1 MSASTPVTHLWLREE
16 TKPMEHRAAL
26 SPDVCKKLLENGG
39 FEITVE
45 ESQARIFAD
54 SEYEAA
60 GCRLVPGDS
69 WRSAPQDAIITGLKE
84 LPENDTSALPHTH
97 IMFAHCYKQ
106 QGGWKDV
113 LSRFVEGQ
121 GLLYDL
127 EFLQDDSGRR
137 VAAFGFYA
145 GFTGSA
151 VGIDAWCH
159 QQLGGGAKYPVI
171 KPYPNEDVLIAE
183 TKEKLAR
190 IGKMPRIMVMGAL
203 GRCGSGAVA
212 YARKAGIPE
221 ENIVQWDMAETAK
234 GGPFKE
240 IMEADIFVNCIYL
253 SSKIPPFVTQEQ
265 IDGERQLSVIVDVSC
280 DTTNPFN
287 PIPIYNVNTTFDNAL
302 LDIQSANAKPLQLCS
317 IDHLPTMLPRESSN
331 QFAIDLLPTLL
342 QLPTRSSAPVWT
354 RAEKLFHD
362 KVASMATSD

>member
-1 MSASTPVTHLWLREE
+1 MSSAAPTTHLWLREE

-26 SPDVCKKLLENGG
+26 SPEVCKKLLEHGG

-45 ESQARIFAD
+45 SCKERIFAD
-54 SEYEAA
+54 SEYSEV
-60 GCRLVPGDS
+60 GCKIVPGDS
-69 WRSAPQDAIITGLKE
+69 WRKAPADAIITGLKE
-84 LPENDTSALPHTH
+84 LPENDQTPLPHTH

-113 LSRFVEGQ
+113 LSRFVEGK

-151 VGIDAWCH
+151 VGINAWCH
-159 QQLGGGAKYPVI
+159 QQLHGDERYPEI

-183 TKEKLAR
+183 TKEKLAK

-203 GRCGSGAVA
+203 GRCGSGAVS

-221 ENIVQWDMAETAK
+221 ANIVKWDMAETAK
-234 GGPFKE
+234 GGPFQE
-240 IMEADIFVNCIYL
+240 IMDVDIFVNCIYL

-265 IDGERQLSVIVDVSC
+265 IDADRQLSVIVDVSC
-280 DTTNPFN
+280 DTTNPYN
-287 PIPIYNVNTTFDNAL
+287 PIPIYSTNTTFDNAL
-302 LDIQSANAKPLQLCS
+302 LDIGSSNPKPLQLCS
-317 IDHLPTMLPRESSN
+317 IDHLPTMLPREASN
-331 QFAIDLLPTLL
+331 QFALDLLPTLL
-342 QLPTRSSAPVWT
+342 QLPTRATAPVWT
-354 RAEKLFHD
+354 RAEKLFHE
-362 KVASMATSD
+362 KVASMATTD